1 VAGVKTRGSAGATD
15 VGPCCSG
22 ESASSLTR
30 DTAERQATLLKAVAD
45 PTRLQLLA
53 LIRGSDG
60 GSACVCDLTEPLALT
75 QPTVSHHLKVL
86 AEAGLVKRQRR
97 GIWAWYA
104 IDEVR
109 LEECGLSAFLARALG
124 SGPGE

>member
-1 VAGVKTRGSAGATD
+1 VKTSVSAVVAPAGS
-15 VGPCCSG
+15 CCDG
-22 ESASSLTR
+22 ASSKSISR
-30 DTAERQATLLKAVAD
+30 DTAERQATLLKALAD

-53 LIRGSDG
+53 LIRGSEG

-86 AEAGLVKRQRR
+86 AEAGIVKRQRR

-104 IDEVR
+104 IDEAR
-109 LEECGLSAFLARALG
+109 LDEFGLGAFLARALG
-124 SGPGE
+124 SVPAE